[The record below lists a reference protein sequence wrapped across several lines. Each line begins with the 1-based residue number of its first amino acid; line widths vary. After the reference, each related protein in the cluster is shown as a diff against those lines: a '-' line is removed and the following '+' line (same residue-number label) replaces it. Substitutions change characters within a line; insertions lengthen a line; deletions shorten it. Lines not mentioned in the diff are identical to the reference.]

1 MAARKIEFAL
11 HPDGRFRVA
20 QFGDRFVAIGHG
32 RTYLA
37 TPSHSQRTLRDPAL
51 VWGGVMS
58 ANMQREAYTWFQ
70 NETEKAQVK
79 TRIARWKP

>member
-1 MAARKIEFAL
+1 
-11 HPDGRFRVA
+11 
-20 QFGDRFVAIGHG
+20 
-32 RTYLA
+32 
-37 TPSHSQRTLRDPAL
+37 
-51 VWGGVMS
+51 MS